1 MTQTWKQV
9 WIRLGLLMI
18 LVELKALSL
27 SNSALAQITV
37 DTTTPEAQST
47 QIQPGE
53 ISELDAISVS
63 FPPASVNTAQLLQ
76 PIETAQ
82 NPPPPPQLP
91 PDIERQRN
99 QNNPTVTPDIF
110 RRPDEDNPPIVPEKI
125 TPIPPPEQLF
135 PSPVPPSPTPEAVPN
150 QFSGSIRVDGFNVVG
165 STVFSPQEL
174 AKVTKDFI
182 NKPITFA
189 QLLQASEAV
198 TKLYRDK
205 GYITSGALIPANQTF
220 KSRGSIITIQV
231 VEGGLESIQVS
242 GLKRLNP
249 NYVRSRLAI
258 ATGKPLN
265 VNKLLRALQLLQLN
279 PLIKNISAELAAGA
293 NAGSSILVV
302 RATEKKTFTAEI
314 SLDNNRSPSIG
325 SFQRQIQ
332 LNQANLSGLGDN
344 LNVAYANTDGSN
356 DVEASYTLPIN
367 AYNGTLQF
375 SYNYTNSRVIEEP
388 FDILNIQGTSQDFS
402 ITLRQPIVQTPNEEF
417 ALGVTA
423 SRRES
428 DVSYLGTPLTGPRQP
443 FDSPG
448 ARDGE
453 TRLSIL
459 RFFQD
464 WTQRNSRQVLAA
476 RSQFSFGIDAFD
488 ATINPNAPDGQFFS
502 WRGQGQWVR
511 LLAPDTLLLVRA
523 DAQLSDRALV
533 PLEQFGLGGQRTVR
547 GYRQD
552 LLLVDKAFLASI
564 ELRYPILRVPQV
576 GGVLQLTPFV
586 DFGTGSG
593 GSTTGIANVPNNL
606 ASTGLGLLWQSNR
619 INARFDWGIPLVSV
633 DSRRNS
639 LQEDGL
645 YFSVVYTQPF

>member
-1 MTQTWKQV
+1 
-9 WIRLGLLMI
+9 MI
-18 LVELKALSL
+18 LVEVKALS
-27 SNSALAQITV
+27 SANSALAQTTA
-37 DTTTPEAQST
+37 DNTTPSAQST

-53 ISELDAISVS
+53 ILNLDTISV
-63 FPPASVNTAQLLQ
+63 PLPRPLVNTAQLLQ
-76 PIETAQ
+76 PIESAQ
-82 NPPPPPQLP
+82 NAPPPQLP
-91 PDIERQRN
+91 PDTFRQRN
-99 QNNPTVTPDIF
+99 QNNPTVAPDIF
-110 RRPDEDNPPIVPEKI
+110 RRPDQDNPPIVPEKI
-125 TPIPPPEQLF
+125 PPIPPPEELF
-135 PSPVPPSPTPEAVPN
+135 PSPVTPSPTTPEVVPSE
-150 QFSGSIRVDGFNVVG
+150 FLGTIRVDRFNVVG
-165 STVFSPQEL
+165 NSVFSPQEL
-174 AKVTKDFI
+174 AEVTKDYI

-198 TKLYRDK
+198 TQLYRTK
-205 GYITSGALIPANQTF
+205 GYITSGAFIPANQTF
-220 KSRGSIITIQV
+220 RSRGSTITIQV

-249 NYVRSRLAI
+249 NYVRSRLAV

-293 NAGSSILVV
+293 NAGNSILVV
-302 RATEKKTFTAEI
+302 RASETKTFTAQI

-388 FDILNIQGTSQDFS
+388 FDFLNIQGTSQDFS

-428 DVSYLGTPLTGPRQP
+428 DVSFLGTRLTGERLP
-443 FDSPG
+443 FPSPG
-448 ARDGE
+448 AIDGE

-464 WTQRNSRQVLAA
+464 WTKRNSRQVLAA

-564 ELRYPILRVPQV
+564 ELRYPILRVPEL
-576 GGVLQLTPFV
+576 GGVLQVTPFV

-593 GSTTGIANVPNNL
+593 GTSTGAADVPNSL
-606 ASTGLGLLWQSNR
+606 ASTGLGLLWQSDR

>member
-1 MTQTWKQV
+1 MTQGWKQV
-9 WIRLGLLMI
+9 CIQLGFLMI
-18 LVELKALSL
+18 LVEVKALS
-27 SNSALAQITV
+27 SANSALAQTTA
-37 DTTTPEAQST
+37 DNTTPSAQST

-53 ISELDAISVS
+53 ILNLDTISV
-63 FPPASVNTAQLLQ
+63 PLPRPLVNTAQLLQ
-76 PIETAQ
+76 PIESAQ
-82 NPPPPPQLP
+82 NAPPPQLP
-91 PDIERQRN
+91 PDTFRQRN
-99 QNNPTVTPDIF
+99 QNNPTVAPDIF
-110 RRPDEDNPPIVPEKI
+110 RRPDQDNPPIVPEKI
-125 TPIPPPEQLF
+125 PPIPPPEELF
-135 PSPVPPSPTPEAVPN
+135 PSPVTPSPTTPEVVPSE
-150 QFSGSIRVDGFNVVG
+150 FLGTIRVDRFNVVG
-165 STVFSPQEL
+165 NSVFSPQEL
-174 AKVTKDFI
+174 AEVTKDYI

-198 TKLYRDK
+198 TQLYRTK
-205 GYITSGALIPANQTF
+205 GYITSGAFIPANQTF
-220 KSRGSIITIQV
+220 RSRGSTITIQV

-249 NYVRSRLAI
+249 NYVRSRLAV

-293 NAGSSILVV
+293 NAGNSILVV
-302 RATEKKTFTAEI
+302 RASETKTFTAQI

-388 FDILNIQGTSQDFS
+388 FDFLNIQGTSQDFS

-428 DVSYLGTPLTGPRQP
+428 DVSFLGTRLTGERLP
-443 FDSPG
+443 FPSPG
-448 ARDGE
+448 AIDGE

-464 WTQRNSRQVLAA
+464 WTKRNSRQVLAA

-564 ELRYPILRVPQV
+564 ELRYPILRVPEL
-576 GGVLQLTPFV
+576 GGVLQVTPFV

-593 GSTTGIANVPNNL
+593 GTSTGAADVPNSL
-606 ASTGLGLLWQSNR
+606 ASTGLGLLWQSDR

>member
-1 MTQTWKQV
+1 
-9 WIRLGLLMI
+9 MI
-18 LVELKALSL
+18 LVEVEALS
-27 SNSALAQITV
+27 SANTALAQTTA
-37 DTTTPEAQST
+37 DTTAPSAQST

-53 ISELDAISVS
+53 ILNLNTISVPS
-63 FPPASVNTAQLLQ
+63 PRPLVNTAQLLQ
-76 PIETAQ
+76 PIESAQ
-82 NPPPPPQLP
+82 NPPPQPS
-91 PDIERQRN
+91 
-99 QNNPTVTPDIF
+99 PDIF
-110 RRPDEDNPPIVPEKI
+110 RRPDQDNPPIVPEKI
-125 TPIPPPEQLF
+125 PPIPPPEELF
-135 PSPVPPSPTPEAVPN
+135 PSPVPPSPTTPEVVPSE
-150 QFSGSIRVDGFNVVG
+150 FSGTIRVDRFNVVG
-165 STVFSPQEL
+165 NSVFSPQEL
-174 AKVTKDFI
+174 AEVTKDFI

-205 GYITSGALIPANQTF
+205 GYITSGAFIPANQTF
-220 KSRGSIITIQV
+220 RSRGSTITIQV

-249 NYVRSRLAI
+249 NYVRSRIAV

-279 PLIKNISAELAAGA
+279 PLIQNISAELAAGA
-293 NAGSSILVV
+293 NAGNSILVV
-302 RATEKKTFTAEI
+302 RASETKTFTAQI

-388 FDILNIQGTSQDFS
+388 FDFLNIQGTSQDFS

-428 DVSYLGTPLTGPRQP
+428 DVSFLGTPDTGPRLP

-564 ELRYPILRVPQV
+564 ELRYPILRVPEL
-576 GGVLQLTPFV
+576 GGVLQVTPFV

-593 GSTTGIANVPNNL
+593 GTSTGAADVPNSL
-606 ASTGLGLLWQSNR
+606 ASTGLGLLWQSDR

>member
-1 MTQTWKQV
+1 MSHRWKQV
-9 WIRLGLLMI
+9 YIRLGFVI
-18 LVELKALSL
+18 IFVEVGAVYP
-27 SNSALAQITV
+27 NIALAETRADITI
-37 DTTTPEAQST
+37 PSSQT
-47 QIQPGE
+47 QKIQPQETVE
-53 ISELDAISVS
+53 INDQTLLDAISEE
-63 FPPASVNTAQLLQ
+63 FPASVNTAQILQ

-82 NPPPPPQLP
+82 TQPS
-91 PDIERQRN
+91 PDIFPRPD
-99 QNNPTVTPDIF
+99 QNNPLLIPDK
-110 RRPDEDNPPIVPEKI
+110 PPIL
-125 TPIPPPEQLF
+125 PPPEELF
-135 PSPVPPSPTPEAVPN
+135 PSSVPPSPTTPEVVTN
-150 QFSGSIRVDGFNVVG
+150 QFSGTIRIDRFNVIDN
-165 STVFSPQEL
+165 TVFSPQEF
-174 AKVTKDFI
+174 AEATKEFI

-205 GYITSGALIPANQTF
+205 GYITSGAFIPANQTF
-220 KSRGSIITIQV
+220 RTRGSTITIQV
-231 VEGGLESIQVS
+231 VEGGLESIQIR

-249 NYVRSRLAI
+249 NYLRSRLAV

-265 VNKLLRALQLLQLN
+265 VNKLLQALQLLQLN
-279 PLIKNISAELAAGA
+279 PLIKSISAELATGA
-293 NAGSSILVV
+293 SPGSSILIV
-302 RATEKKTFTAEI
+302 RASETKTFTAEI

-332 LNQANLSGLGDN
+332 LKKANLSGLGDN

-375 SYNYTNSRVIEEP
+375 SYNYTNSRVIEKP
-388 FDILNIQGTSQDFS
+388 FDILDIQGTSQDFS

-417 ALGVTA
+417 ALGVAA

-428 DVSYLGTPLTGPRQP
+428 DVGFLESIGERLP
-443 FDSPG
+443 FPSPG

-464 WTQRNSRQVLAA
+464 WTKRNSRQVLAG

-523 DAQLSDRALV
+523 DAQLSDRPLV

-564 ELRYPILRVPQV
+564 EFRYPILRLPQV
-576 GGVLQLTPFV
+576 GGVLQITPFV

-593 GSTTGIANVPNNL
+593 GTSTEVANAPNSL
-606 ASTGLGLLWQSNR
+606 ASTGLGLLWQSDR

>member
-1 MTQTWKQV
+1 MTDRWKQV
-9 WIRLGLLMI
+9 CIRLGLLII
-18 LVELKALSL
+18 LAELEALSVAKSILAESTADINTL
-27 SNSALAQITV
+27 S
-37 DTTTPEAQST
+37 AQST
-47 QIQPGE
+47 QVEPGE
-53 ISELDAISVS
+53 ILKLDAVSVP
-63 FPPASVNTAQLLQ
+63 FPPASANTAQLLQ
-76 PIETAQ
+76 PIEPAQ
-82 NPPPPPQLP
+82 NPPPSPG
-91 PDIERQRN
+91 
-99 QNNPTVTPDIF
+99 IF
-110 RRPDEDNPPIVPEKI
+110 RREDENNPPLPEDI
-125 TPIPPPEQLF
+125 PTLPPPEELF
-135 PSPVPPSPTPEAVPN
+135 PSPVPPSTTPEVPPN
-150 QFSGSIRVDGFNVVG
+150 QLSGTIRVDRFNVVG
-165 STVFSPQEL
+165 SSVFNPQEL
-174 AKVTKDFI
+174 AKVTEDYI
-182 NKPITFA
+182 NKSISFA

-205 GYITSGALIPANQTF
+205 GYITSGAFIPANQTF
-220 KSRGSIITIQV
+220 RSRGSTITIQV

-249 NYVRSRLAI
+249 NYVRSRIAV

-265 VNKLLRALQLLQLN
+265 VNKLLQALQLLQLN
-279 PLIKNISAELAAGA
+279 PLIKNISAELATGT
-293 NAGSSILVV
+293 NAGSSILIV
-302 RATEKKTFTAEI
+302 RTSETKTFTAEI

-332 LNQANLSGLGDN
+332 FNENNLSGLGDN
-344 LNVAYANTDGSN
+344 LNVAYANTDGSK

-388 FDILNIQGTSQDFS
+388 FDALDIQGTSQDFS

-428 DVSYLGTPLTGPRQP
+428 DVGFLESVMGERLP
-443 FDSPG
+443 FPSPG
-448 ARDGE
+448 ARNGE

-464 WTQRNSRQVLAA
+464 WTKRNSRQVLAG

-523 DAQLSDRALV
+523 DAQLSDRPLV
-533 PLEQFGLGGQRTVR
+533 PLEQFGLGGQHTVR

-576 GGVLQLTPFV
+576 GGVLQITPFV
-586 DFGTGSG
+586 DFGTGSTG
-593 GSTTGIANVPNNL
+593 TSTEVANAPNSL
-606 ASTGLGLLWQSNR
+606 ASTGLGLLWQSDR
-619 INARFDWGIPLVSV
+619 INARLDWGIPLVYV

-639 LQEDGL
+639 WQEDGL
-645 YFSVVYTQPF
+645 YFSIVYRQPF

>member
-1 MTQTWKQV
+1 MTDRWKQV
-9 WIRLGLLMI
+9 CIRLGLLII
-18 LVELKALSL
+18 LAEVEALSVAKSILAESTADINTL
-27 SNSALAQITV
+27 S
-37 DTTTPEAQST
+37 AQST
-47 QIQPGE
+47 QVEPGE
-53 ISELDAISVS
+53 ILKLDAVSVP
-63 FPPASVNTAQLLQ
+63 FPPASPNTAQLLQ
-76 PIETAQ
+76 PIEPAQ
-82 NPPPPPQLP
+82 NPPPSPG
-91 PDIERQRN
+91 
-99 QNNPTVTPDIF
+99 IF
-110 RRPDEDNPPIVPEKI
+110 RREDENNPPLPEDI
-125 TPIPPPEQLF
+125 PTLPPPEELF
-135 PSPVPPSPTPEAVPN
+135 PSPVPPSTTPEVPPN
-150 QFSGSIRVDGFNVVG
+150 QLSGTIRVDRFNVVG
-165 STVFSPQEL
+165 SSVFNPQEL
-174 AKVTKDFI
+174 AKVTEDYI
-182 NKPITFA
+182 NKSISFA

-205 GYITSGALIPANQTF
+205 GYITSGAFIPANQTF
-220 KSRGSIITIQV
+220 RSRGSTITIQV

-249 NYVRSRLAI
+249 NYVRSRIAV

-265 VNKLLRALQLLQLN
+265 VNKLLQALQLLQLN
-279 PLIKNISAELAAGA
+279 PLIKNISAELATGT
-293 NAGSSILVV
+293 NAGSSILIV
-302 RATEKKTFTAEI
+302 RTSETKTFTAEI

-332 LNQANLSGLGDN
+332 FNENNLSGLGDN
-344 LNVAYANTDGSN
+344 LNVAYANTDGSK

-388 FDILNIQGTSQDFS
+388 FDALDIQGTSQDFS

-428 DVSYLGTPLTGPRQP
+428 DVGFLESVMGERLP
-443 FDSPG
+443 FPSPG
-448 ARDGE
+448 ARNGE

-464 WTQRNSRQVLAA
+464 WTKRNSRQVLAG

-523 DAQLSDRALV
+523 DAQLSDRPLV
-533 PLEQFGLGGQRTVR
+533 PLEQFGLGGQHTVR

-576 GGVLQLTPFV
+576 GGVLQITPFV
-586 DFGTGSG
+586 DFGTGSTG
-593 GSTTGIANVPNNL
+593 TSTEVANAPNSL
-606 ASTGLGLLWQSNR
+606 ASTGLGLLWQSDR
-619 INARFDWGIPLVSV
+619 INARLDWGIPLVYV

-639 LQEDGL
+639 WQEDGL
-645 YFSVVYTQPF
+645 YFSIVYRQPF

>member
-1 MTQTWKQV
+1 MP
-9 WIRLGLLMI
+9 
-18 LVELKALSL
+18 
-27 SNSALAQITV
+27 SN
-37 DTTTPEAQST
+37 EST
-47 QIQPGE
+47 QIQLGE
-53 ISELDAISVS
+53 ILELDAASVL
-63 FPPASVNTAQLLQ
+63 FPPASANTAQLLQ

-82 NPPPPPQLP
+82 TQPPS
-91 PDIERQRN
+91 DILRRRN
-99 QNNPTVTPDIF
+99 QNNPTVPPSIF
-110 RRPDEDNPPIVPEKI
+110 RRPNEDNPPTLPEKI
-125 TPIPPPEQLF
+125 PTLPPPEELF
-135 PSPVPPSPTPEAVPN
+135 PSPVAPSTTPEVPPN
-150 QFSGSIRVDGFNVVG
+150 QFSGNIRVDRFNVVG
-165 STVFSPQEL
+165 NTVFSPEEF
-174 AKVTKDFI
+174 AEVTKEFV
-182 NKPITFA
+182 NKSITFA

-205 GYITSGALIPANQTF
+205 GYITSGAFIPANQTF
-220 KSRGSIITIQV
+220 RSRGSIITIQV
-231 VEGGLESIQVS
+231 VEGGLESIQVN
-242 GLKRLNP
+242 GLRRLNP
-249 NYVRSRLAI
+249 NYVRSRIAV

-265 VNKLLRALQLLQLN
+265 VNKLLQALQLLQLN
-279 PLIKNISAELAAGA
+279 PLIKNISAELATGA
-293 NAGSSILVV
+293 NVGSSILIV
-302 RATEKKTFTAEI
+302 RTSETKTFTTEI

-332 LNQANLSGLGDN
+332 FNENNLSGLGDN

-388 FDILNIQGTSQDFS
+388 FDALDIQGTSQDFS

-428 DVSYLGTPLTGPRQP
+428 DVGFLESVIGERLP
-443 FDSPG
+443 FPSPG

-464 WTQRNSRQVLAA
+464 WTKRNSRQVLAG

-511 LLAPDTLLLVRA
+511 LLAPDTLLIVRA
-523 DAQLSDRALV
+523 DAQLSDRPLV

-576 GGVLQLTPFV
+576 GGVLQITPFV

-593 GSTTGIANVPNNL
+593 GTSTEVANAPNSL
-606 ASTGLGLLWQSNR
+606 ASTGLGLLWQSDR

-645 YFSVVYTQPF
+645 HFSIVYRQPF

>member
-1 MTQTWKQV
+1 MIQAWKEV
-9 WIRLGLLMI
+9 CIRLGLLMI
-18 LVELKALSL
+18 ALSVA
-27 SNSALAQITV
+27 NSVLAESTA
-37 DTTTPEAQST
+37 DNTMPCAQTT

-53 ISELDAISVS
+53 ILDLNAVYVR
-63 FPPASVNTAQLLQ
+63 FPPGSVNTDQLLQ
-76 PIETAQ
+76 SDIETAQ
-82 NPPPPPQLP
+82 TQP
-91 PDIERQRN
+91 N
-99 QNNPTVTPDIF
+99 QNNPPLI
-110 RRPDEDNPPIVPEKI
+110 PQKPPIL
-125 TPIPPPEQLF
+125 PPPEELF
-135 PSPVPPSPTPEAVPN
+135 PSPVPPSVTTPEVFPN
-150 QFSGSIRVDGFNVVG
+150 QFFGTIRIDRFNVVG
-165 STVFSPQEL
+165 SSVFSPQEL
-174 AKVTKDFI
+174 AKVTKDFV
-182 NKPITFA
+182 NQSITFA

-205 GYITSGALIPANQTF
+205 GYITSGAFVPANQTF
-220 KSRGSIITIQV
+220 KSRGSTITIQV

-249 NYVRSRLAI
+249 NYIRSRLTI

-265 VNKLLRALQLLQLN
+265 VNKLLQALQLLQLN
-279 PLIKNISAELAAGA
+279 PLIKNISAELATGA
-293 NAGSSILVV
+293 NAGSSILIV
-302 RATEKKTFTAEI
+302 RASEKKTFRAEI

-332 LNQANLSGLGDN
+332 LNEANLSGLGDN

-356 DVEASYTLPIN
+356 NVEASYTLPIN

-375 SYNYTNSRVIEEP
+375 SYNYTSSRVIEEP
-388 FDILNIQGTSQDFS
+388 FDALDIQGKSQDFS

-428 DVSYLGTPLTGPRQP
+428 DIGFLESVIGERLP
-443 FDSPG
+443 FRSPG
-448 ARDGE
+448 ASRDGQ

-464 WTQRNSRQVLAA
+464 WTKRNSRQVLAA

-488 ATINPNAPDGQFFS
+488 ATINLNAPDGQFFS

-511 LLAPDTLLLVRA
+511 LLAPNTLLLVRA

-547 GYRQD
+547 GYHQD

-564 ELRYPILRVPQV
+564 ELRYPILRVPLV
-576 GGVLQLTPFV
+576 GGVLQITPFV

-593 GSTTGIANVPNNL
+593 GTSTGVANAPNNL
-606 ASTGLGLLWQSNR
+606 ASIGLGLLWQSDR

-633 DSRRNS
+633 DSRNNS

>member
-1 MTQTWKQV
+1 MTQGWKQV
-9 WIRLGLLMI
+9 CIQLGFLMI
-18 LVELKALSL
+18 LVEVEALSFP
-27 SNSALAQITV
+27 NSALAETTA
-37 DTTTPEAQST
+37 DTTAPEAQSS

-53 ISELDAISVS
+53 ILKLDAISVP
-63 FPPASVNTAQLLQ
+63 FPSASLNTAQLQ

-82 NPPPPPQLP
+82 NPPPQLP
-91 PDIERQRN
+91 PDIQRQRN

-125 TPIPPPEQLF
+125 PQIPPPEELF
-135 PSPVPPSPTPEAVPN
+135 PSPVPPSPTPEVVPS
-150 QFSGSIRVDGFNVVG
+150 QFSGTIIIDRFNVVG
-165 STVFSPQEL
+165 SSVFSPQEL
-174 AKVTKDFI
+174 AKVTENYIKKSI
-182 NKPITFA
+182 SFA

-205 GYITSGALIPANQTF
+205 GYITSGAFIPANQTF
-220 KSRGSIITIQV
+220 RSRGSTITIQV

-249 NYVRSRLAI
+249 NYVRSRLAV

-265 VNKLLRALQLLQLN
+265 VNKLLQALQLLQLN

-302 RATEKKTFTAEI
+302 RAAEAKTFTAEI

-388 FDILNIQGTSQDFS
+388 FDTLDIEGTSQDFS

-428 DVSYLGTPLTGPRQP
+428 DVGFYDPLTGDRFAFP
-443 FDSPG
+443 SPG

-464 WTQRNSRQVLAA
+464 WTKRNSRQVLAA

-488 ATINPNAPDGQFFS
+488 ATINSNAPDGQFFS

-523 DAQLSDRALV
+523 DAQLSDRPLV

-564 ELRYPILRVPQV
+564 ELRYPILRIPQLE
-576 GGVLQLTPFV
+576 GVLQITPFV

-593 GSTTGIANVPNNL
+593 GTSTGAADVPNSL

-639 LQEDGL
+639 LQENGL

>member
-1 MTQTWKQV
+1 MTQAWKQV
-9 WIRLGLLMI
+9 CIQLGFLMI
-18 LVELKALSL
+18 LGEVQALS
-27 SNSALAQITV
+27 SANSALAETTA
-37 DTTTPEAQST
+37 DTTTPSAQST

-53 ISELDAISVS
+53 ILKLDAISVP
-63 FPPASVNTAQLLQ
+63 FPPPLLNTAQLQ
-76 PIETAQ
+76 PDIETAQ
-82 NPPPPPQLP
+82 NPPPQPS
-91 PDIERQRN
+91 
-99 QNNPTVTPDIF
+99 PDIF
-110 RRPDEDNPPIVPEKI
+110 RRPDENNPPLIPQKP
-125 TPIPPPEQLF
+125 PILPPPEDLF
-135 PSPVPPSPTPEAVPN
+135 PSPVVPSLPTPEVVPN
-150 QFSGSIRVDGFNVVG
+150 QFSGSIRIDRFNVVG
-165 STVFSPQEL
+165 STVFSPKEL
-174 AKVTKDFI
+174 AEVTKDFV
-182 NKPITFA
+182 NQSITFA

-205 GYITSGALIPANQTF
+205 GYITSGAFIPANQTF
-220 KSRGSIITIQV
+220 RTRVSTITIQV
-231 VEGGLESIQVS
+231 VEGGLESIQVR

-249 NYVRSRLAI
+249 NYVRSRLAV

-265 VNKLLRALQLLQLN
+265 VNKLLQALQLLQLN
-279 PLIKNISAELAAGA
+279 PLIKNISAELATGA

-302 RATEKKTFTAEI
+302 RASETKTFTAEI

-332 LNQANLSGLGDN
+332 LNQANLWGLGDN

-375 SYNYTNSRVIEEP
+375 SYNYTNSRVIEKP
-388 FDILNIQGTSQDFS
+388 FDILDIQGTSQDFS

-428 DVSYLGTPLTGPRQP
+428 DVGFLESVIGERLP
-443 FDSPG
+443 FPSPG
-448 ARDGE
+448 ARDGQ

-464 WTQRNSRQVLAA
+464 WTKRNSRQVLAA

-488 ATINPNAPDGQFFS
+488 ATINSNAPDGQFFS

-576 GGVLQLTPFV
+576 GGVLQITPFV

-593 GSTTGIANVPNNL
+593 GTSTGVANAPNSL
-606 ASTGLGLLWQSNR
+606 ASTGLGLLWQSDR

>member
-1 MTQTWKQV
+1 MTQGWKHLC
-9 WIRLGLLMI
+9 IRLGFLMI
-18 LVELKALSL
+18 LGEVEPLSVA
-27 SNSALAQITV
+27 NTALA
-37 DTTTPEAQST
+37 DTTAASAEST
-47 QIQPGE
+47 HVLPGE
-53 ISELDAISVS
+53 ILELDTISVPFS
-63 FPPASVNTAQLLQ
+63 PASVNTAQLQ
-76 PIETAQ
+76 KPIETPQ
-82 NPPPPPQLP
+82 NPS
-91 PDIERQRN
+91 
-99 QNNPTVTPDIF
+99 PDIF
-110 RRPDEDNPPIVPEKI
+110 RRPDENNPPIIPEKI
-125 TPIPPPEQLF
+125 PPIPPPEELF
-135 PSPVPPSPTPEAVPN
+135 PSPVAPSTTPEVVPN
-150 QFSGSIRVDGFNVVG
+150 QFSGSIRIDRFKVVG
-165 STVFSPQEL
+165 SSVFSPQEL
-174 AKVTKDFI
+174 AKVTENYI

-205 GYITSGALIPANQTF
+205 GYITSGAFIPANQTF
-220 KSRGSIITIQV
+220 KTRGSTVTIQV

-249 NYVRSRLAI
+249 NYVRSRLVV

-279 PLIKNISAELAAGA
+279 PLIKNISAELATGA

-302 RATEKKTFTAEI
+302 KASERKTFRTEI

-332 LNQANLSGLGDN
+332 LNQANLSGLGDS
-344 LNVAYANTDGSN
+344 LNIAYAKTDGSN

-375 SYNYTNSRVIEEP
+375 SFNYTNSRVIEKP
-388 FDILNIQGTSQDFS
+388 FDFLNIQGTSQDFS

-428 DVSYLGTPLTGPRQP
+428 DVSFLGTPSTGERSP

-448 ARDGE
+448 PRDGQ

-464 WTQRNSRQVLAA
+464 WTKRNSRQVLAA
-476 RSQFSFGIDAFD
+476 RSQFTFGIDAFD

-511 LLAPDTLLLVRA
+511 LLAPDTFFLVRA
-523 DAQLSDRALV
+523 DAQLADRALV
-533 PLEQFGLGGQRTVR
+533 PLEQFGFGGQRTVR

-576 GGVLQLTPFV
+576 GGVLQITPFV

-593 GSTTGIANVPNNL
+593 GTSTGVANAPNNL
-606 ASTGLGLLWQSNR
+606 ASTGLGLLWQSNNV
-619 INARFDWGIPLVSV
+619 NARFDWGIPLVYV

>member
-1 MTQTWKQV
+1 MTRAWKQV
-9 WIRLGLLMI
+9 SIRLGLLMI
-18 LVELKALSL
+18 LAEVKALSVA
-27 SNSALAQITV
+27 NSVLAKSTA
-37 DTTTPEAQST
+37 DTTMSCPQST

-53 ISELDAISVS
+53 ILDLHAVSVQ
-63 FPPASVNTAQLLQ
+63 FPPVSVNTDQLLQ
-76 PIETAQ
+76 PDIETAQ
-82 NPPPPPQLP
+82 IQPS
-91 PDIERQRN
+91 
-99 QNNPTVTPDIF
+99 PDIF
-110 RRPDEDNPPIVPEKI
+110 RRPDQKNPPLIPQKS
-125 TPIPPPEQLF
+125 PILPPPEELF
-135 PSPVPPSPTPEAVPN
+135 PSPVLPSLTTPEVLPN
-150 QFSGSIRVDGFNVVG
+150 QFFGTIRIDRFNVVG
-165 STVFSPQEL
+165 SSVFSPQEL
-174 AKVTKDFI
+174 AKVTKDFV
-182 NKPITFA
+182 NQSITFA

-198 TKLYRDK
+198 TKLYREK
-205 GYITSGALIPANQTF
+205 GYITSSAFVPANQTL
-220 KSRGSIITIQV
+220 KSSGSTITIQV

-242 GLKRLNP
+242 GLKRLNS
-249 NYVRSRLAI
+249 NYVRSRLTV
-258 ATGKPLN
+258 ATAKPLN
-265 VNKLLRALQLLQLN
+265 VNKLLLALQLIQLN

-293 NAGSSILVV
+293 NAGSSILIVK
-302 RATEKKTFTAEI
+302 ASETKTFRSEI
-314 SLDNNRSPSIG
+314 SYYNNRSPSIG

-332 LNQANLSGLGDN
+332 LTEANLSGLGDN
-344 LNVAYANTDGSN
+344 LNVAYANTDGSS

-367 AYNGTLQF
+367 AYNGTLEF
-375 SYNYTNSRVIEEP
+375 SYNYTNSRVIEKP
-388 FDILNIQGTSQDFS
+388 FDALDIQGTSQDFS

-428 DVSYLGTPLTGPRQP
+428 DVGFLESVIGERLP
-443 FDSPG
+443 FPSPG
-448 ARDGE
+448 ATRDGQ

-464 WTQRNSRQVLAA
+464 WTKRNSRQVLAA

-488 ATINPNAPDGQFFS
+488 ATINANAPDGQFFS
-502 WRGQGQWVR
+502 WRGQAQWIR
-511 LLAPDTLLLVRA
+511 LLAPDTLFLVRA
-523 DAQLSDRALV
+523 DAQLSDRPLV

-576 GGVLQLTPFV
+576 GGVLQITPFV

-593 GSTTGIANVPNNL
+593 GTSTGVANAPNNL
-606 ASTGLGLLWQSNR
+606 ASTGLGLLWQSDR

-633 DSRRNS
+633 DSRNNS

>member
-1 MTQTWKQV
+1 MTDRWKQV
-9 WIRLGLLMI
+9 CIRLGLLII
-18 LVELKALSL
+18 LAEVEALSVAKSILAESTADINTL
-27 SNSALAQITV
+27 S
-37 DTTTPEAQST
+37 AQST
-47 QIQPGE
+47 QVEPGE
-53 ISELDAISVS
+53 IFKLDAVSVL
-63 FPPASVNTAQLLQ
+63 FPPASPNTAQLLQ
-76 PIETAQ
+76 PIEPAQ
-82 NPPPPPQLP
+82 NPPPSPG
-91 PDIERQRN
+91 
-99 QNNPTVTPDIF
+99 IF
-110 RRPDEDNPPIVPEKI
+110 RREDENNPPLPEDI
-125 TPIPPPEQLF
+125 PTLPPPEELF
-135 PSPVPPSPTPEAVPN
+135 PSPVPPSTTPEVPPN
-150 QFSGSIRVDGFNVVG
+150 QLSGTIRVDRFNVVG
-165 STVFSPQEL
+165 SSVFNPQEL
-174 AKVTKDFI
+174 AKVTEDYI
-182 NKPITFA
+182 NKSISFA

-205 GYITSGALIPANQTF
+205 GYITSGAFIPANQTF
-220 KSRGSIITIQV
+220 RSKGSTITIEV

-249 NYVRSRLAI
+249 NYVRSRIAV

-265 VNKLLRALQLLQLN
+265 VNKLLQALQLLQLN
-279 PLIKNISAELAAGA
+279 PLIKNISAELATGT
-293 NAGSSILVV
+293 NAGSSILIV
-302 RATEKKTFTAEI
+302 RTSETKTFTAEI

-332 LNQANLSGLGDN
+332 FNENNLSGLGDN
-344 LNVAYANTDGSN
+344 LNVAYANTDGSK

-388 FDILNIQGTSQDFS
+388 FDALDIQGTSQDFS

-428 DVSYLGTPLTGPRQP
+428 DVGFLESVMGERLP
-443 FDSPG
+443 FPSPG
-448 ARDGE
+448 ARNGE

-464 WTQRNSRQVLAA
+464 WTKRNSRQVLAG

-523 DAQLSDRALV
+523 DAQLSDRPLV
-533 PLEQFGLGGQRTVR
+533 PLEQFGLGGQHTVR

-576 GGVLQLTPFV
+576 GGVLQITPFV
-586 DFGTGSG
+586 DFGTGSSG
-593 GSTTGIANVPNNL
+593 TSTEVANAPNSL
-606 ASTGLGLLWQSNR
+606 ASTGLGLLWQSDR
-619 INARFDWGIPLVSV
+619 INARLDWGIPLVYV

-639 LQEDGL
+639 WQEDGL
-645 YFSVVYTQPF
+645 YFSIVYRQPF

>member
-1 MTQTWKQV
+1 MTQAWKQV

-18 LVELKALSL
+18 LVEVKALSL
-27 SNSALAQITV
+27 PNSALAETTV

-53 ISELDAISVS
+53 ISELDAISVP

-82 NPPPPPQLP
+82 TQPPPPQLP
-91 PDIERQRN
+91 PDTFRRRN

-110 RRPDEDNPPIVPEKI
+110 RRPDQDNPPIVPEKI
-125 TPIPPPEQLF
+125 PPIPPPEELF
-135 PSPVPPSPTPEAVPN
+135 PSPVPPSETTPEVVPN
-150 QFSGSIRVDGFNVVG
+150 QFSGTIRIDRFNVVG

-174 AKVTKDFI
+174 AQVTKDYI
-182 NKPITFA
+182 NKSITFA

-205 GYITSGALIPANQTF
+205 GYITSGAFIPANQTF
-220 KSRGSIITIQV
+220 RSRGSIITIQV

-249 NYVRSRLAI
+249 NYVRSRLAV

-279 PLIKNISAELAAGA
+279 PLIQNISAELAAGA
-293 NAGSSILVV
+293 NAGSSVLVIT
-302 RATEKKTFTAEI
+302 ASETKTFTAQI

-388 FDILNIQGTSQDFS
+388 FDELDIQGTSQDFS

-428 DVSYLGTPLTGPRQP
+428 DVGFLEALTGQRFP
-443 FDSPG
+443 FPSPG

-593 GSTTGIANVPNNL
+593 GSTTGIGNVPNNL

>member
-1 MTQTWKQV
+1 MTQGWKHLC
-9 WIRLGLLMI
+9 IRLGFLMI
-18 LVELKALSL
+18 LGEVEALSVA
-27 SNSALAQITV
+27 NSALA
-37 DTTTPEAQST
+37 DTKAPPAQST

-53 ISELDAISVS
+53 ILELDAISVQ
-63 FPPASVNTAQLLQ
+63 FPPASVNTAQLQ
-76 PIETAQ
+76 KPIETPQ
-82 NPPPPPQLP
+82 NPS
-91 PDIERQRN
+91 
-99 QNNPTVTPDIF
+99 PDIF
-110 RRPDEDNPPIVPEKI
+110 RRPDQDNPPIVPEKI
-125 TPIPPPEQLF
+125 PPIPPPEELF
-135 PSPVPPSPTPEAVPN
+135 PSPVAPSKTPEVVPN
-150 QFSGSIRVDGFNVVG
+150 QFSGSIRIDRFNVVG
-165 STVFSPQEL
+165 SSVFSPQEL
-174 AKVTKDFI
+174 AKVTENYI
-182 NKPITFA
+182 NKSITFA

-205 GYITSGALIPANQTF
+205 GYITSGAFIPANQTF
-220 KSRGSIITIQV
+220 KTRGSTITIQV

-249 NYVRSRLAI
+249 NYVRSRLAV

-279 PLIKNISAELAAGA
+279 PLIKNISAELATGA
-293 NAGSSILVV
+293 NAGSSVLVV
-302 RATEKKTFTAEI
+302 RATETKTFTAEI

-344 LNVAYANTDGSN
+344 LNIAYANTDGSN

-375 SYNYTNSRVIEEP
+375 SYNYTNSRVIEKP
-388 FDILNIQGTSQDFS
+388 FDILDIQGTSQDFS

-428 DVSYLGTPLTGPRQP
+428 DVGFLESLMGERLP
-443 FDSPG
+443 FPSPG
-448 ARDGE
+448 ARDGQ

-464 WTQRNSRQVLAA
+464 WTKRNSRQVLAA

-576 GGVLQLTPFV
+576 GGVLQITPFV

-593 GSTTGIANVPNNL
+593 GTSTGVANAPNNL
-606 ASTGLGLLWQSNR
+606 ASTGLGLLWQSNNV
-619 INARFDWGIPLVSV
+619 NARFDWGIPLVSV
-633 DSRRNS
+633 NSRRNS

>member
-1 MTQTWKQV
+1 MTDSWKQLC
-9 WIRLGLLMI
+9 IPLGLLII
-18 LVELKALSL
+18 LGEVKALFVA
-27 SNSALAQITV
+27 NSVLA
-37 DTTTPEAQST
+37 DTTLSAQST
-47 QIQPGE
+47 QVEPGE
-53 ISELDAISVS
+53 ILELDAVSVL
-63 FPPASVNTAQLLQ
+63 FPPASANTAQLLQ
-76 PIETAQ
+76 PIEAAQ
-82 NPPPPPQLP
+82 NPPP
-91 PDIERQRN
+91 DIFRRRN
-99 QNNPTVTPDIF
+99 QNNPTVPPSIF
-110 RRPDEDNPPIVPEKI
+110 RREDENNPPLPEDI
-125 TPIPPPEQLF
+125 PILPPPEELF
-135 PSPVPPSPTPEAVPN
+135 PSPVPPSMTPEVPPN
-150 QFSGSIRVDGFNVVG
+150 QFSGTIRVDRFNVLG
-165 STVFSPQEL
+165 SSVFNPQEL
-174 AKVTKDFI
+174 AKVTEDYI
-182 NKPITFA
+182 NKSISFA

-205 GYITSGALIPANQTF
+205 GYITSGAFIPANQTF
-220 KSRGSIITIQV
+220 KSRGSTITIQV

-249 NYVRSRLAI
+249 NYVRSRLAV

-265 VNKLLRALQLLQLN
+265 VNKLLQALQLLQLN
-279 PLIKNISAELAAGA
+279 PLIKNISAELATGA
-293 NAGSSILVV
+293 NAGSSILIV
-302 RATEKKTFTAEI
+302 RTSETKTFKAEI

-332 LNQANLSGLGDN
+332 FNENNLSGLGDN

-367 AYNGTLQF
+367 AYNGTLEF

-388 FDILNIQGTSQDFS
+388 FDFLNIQGTSQDFS

-428 DVSYLGTPLTGPRQP
+428 DVGFLESVIGERLP
-443 FDSPG
+443 FPSPG
-448 ARDGE
+448 ARNGE

-464 WTQRNSRQVLAA
+464 WTKRNSRQVLAA

-502 WRGQGQWVR
+502 WGGQGQWVR
-511 LLAPDTLLLVRA
+511 LLAPDTLLIVRA
-523 DAQLSDRALV
+523 DAQLSDRPLV

-576 GGVLQLTPFV
+576 AGVLQITPFV

-593 GSTTGIANVPNNL
+593 GTSTEVANAPNSL
-606 ASTGLGLLWQSNR
+606 ASTGLGLLWQSDR
-619 INARFDWGIPLVSV
+619 INARFDWGIPLVTV

-645 YFSVVYTQPF
+645 YFSIVYRQPF

>member
-1 MTQTWKQV
+1 MTYSWKLLC
-9 WIRLGLLMI
+9 IRLGLLII
-18 LVELKALSL
+18 LGEVEALSVANSVL
-27 SNSALAQITV
+27 AETTMPSN
-37 DTTTPEAQST
+37 ENT
-47 QIQPGE
+47 QIQPEE
-53 ISELDAISVS
+53 IFELDAVS
-63 FPPASVNTAQLLQ
+63 ALFPPASANTAQLLQ

-82 NPPPPPQLP
+82 TQPTPPQQLP
-91 PDIERQRN
+91 PDTFRRRN
-99 QNNPTVTPDIF
+99 QNNPTVPPSIF
-110 RRPDEDNPPIVPEKI
+110 RREDENNPTLPEKI
-125 TPIPPPEQLF
+125 PTLPPPEELF
-135 PSPVPPSPTPEAVPN
+135 PSPVAPSTTPEVVPN
-150 QFSGSIRVDGFNVVG
+150 QFSGTIRVDRFNVVG
-165 STVFSPQEL
+165 NSVFSPQEL
-174 AKVTKDFI
+174 AEVTKEFV
-182 NKPITFA
+182 NKSITFA

-205 GYITSGALIPANQTF
+205 GYITSGAFIPANQTF
-220 KSRGSIITIQV
+220 RSRGSIITIQV
-231 VEGGLESIQVS
+231 VEGGLESIQVN

-249 NYVRSRLAI
+249 NYVRSRIAV

-265 VNKLLRALQLLQLN
+265 VNKLLQALQLLQLN
-279 PLIKNISAELAAGA
+279 PLIKNISAELATGA
-293 NAGSSILVV
+293 NVGSSILIV
-302 RATEKKTFTAEI
+302 RTSEAKTFTAEI
-314 SLDNNRSPSIG
+314 NEN
-325 SFQRQIQ
+325 
-332 LNQANLSGLGDN
+332 NLSGLGDN

-388 FDILNIQGTSQDFS
+388 FDALDIQGTSQDFS

-428 DVSYLGTPLTGPRQP
+428 DVGFLESVIGERLP
-443 FDSPG
+443 FPSPG
-448 ARDGE
+448 ARNGE

-464 WTQRNSRQVLAA
+464 WTKRNSRQVLAG

-511 LLAPDTLLLVRA
+511 LLAPDTLLIVRA
-523 DAQLSDRALV
+523 DAQLSDRPLV

-576 GGVLQLTPFV
+576 GGVLQITPFI

-593 GSTTGIANVPNNL
+593 GTSTEVANAPNSL
-606 ASTGLGLLWQSNR
+606 ASTGLGLLWQSDR

-645 YFSVVYTQPF
+645 YFSIVYRQPF

>member
-1 MTQTWKQV
+1 MTQGWKRV
-9 WIRLGLLMI
+9 YIKLGFVMVLGE
-18 LVELKALSL
+18 VGAFFSA
-27 SNSALAQITV
+27 NSALAEITA
-37 DTTTPEAQST
+37 DITAPSAQSG

-53 ISELDAISVS
+53 ILELNAISVS
-63 FPPASVNTAQLLQ
+63 FPPPLVNTAQLLVQ
-76 PIETAQ
+76 PNIETAQ
-82 NPPPPPQLP
+82 TQP
-91 PDIERQRN
+91 RS
-99 QNNPTVTPDIF
+99 PDIF
-110 RRPDEDNPPIVPEKI
+110 RRPDEDNPPIIPEKP
-125 TPIPPPEQLF
+125 PILPPPEELF
-135 PSPVPPSPTPEAVPN
+135 PSPSPSPTPEVVPSE
-150 QFSGSIRVDGFNVVG
+150 FSGTITVDRFKVLG

-174 AKVTKDFI
+174 AEATKNFI
-182 NKPITFA
+182 NKPITFTE
-189 QLLQASEAV
+189 LLQASEAV

-205 GYITSGALIPANQTF
+205 GYITSGAFIPANQSLKT
-220 KSRGSIITIQV
+220 RGSTIAIQV
-231 VEGGLESIQVS
+231 VEGGLESIQVN

-249 NYVRSRLAI
+249 NYLRSRLAV
-258 ATGKPLN
+258 ATKKPLN
-265 VNKLLRALQLLQLN
+265 VNKLLQALQLLQLN
-279 PLIKNISAELAAGA
+279 PLIKNISAELAAGVSP
-293 NAGSSILVV
+293 GSSVLVV
-302 RATEKKTFTAEI
+302 RATEAKTLKAEI

-332 LNQANLSGLGDN
+332 LNEANLLGLGDG
-344 LNVAYANTDGSN
+344 LNIIYANTDGSN

-388 FDILNIQGTSQDFS
+388 FDFLNIQGTSQDFS
-402 ITLRQPIVQTPNEEF
+402 LTLRQPIVQTPNEEF

-428 DVSYLGTPLTGPRQP
+428 DVSFLEDPDTDKRQA
-443 FDSPG
+443 FLSPG
-448 ARDGE
+448 ASRDGQ

-488 ATINPNAPDGQFFS
+488 ATIQPNAPDGQFFS

-523 DAQLSDRALV
+523 DAQIADRALV

-552 LLLVDKAFLASI
+552 LLLVDKAFLASV

-576 GGVLQLTPFV
+576 GGVLQITPFV

-593 GSTTGIANVPNNL
+593 GTSGGADNVPNNL

-633 DSRRNS
+633 DSRRNT
-639 LQEDGL
+639 LQENGL

>member
-1 MTQTWKQV
+1 MTQAWKQV

-18 LVELKALSL
+18 LVEVKALSVA
-27 SNSALAQITV
+27 NSALAQTTV

-53 ISELDAISVS
+53 ISELDAISVP

-82 NPPPPPQLP
+82 NPPPPPP
-91 PDIERQRN
+91 PGIV
-99 QNNPTVTPDIF
+99 P
-110 RRPDEDNPPIVPEKI
+110 RPDQDNPPIVPEKI
-125 TPIPPPEQLF
+125 PPIPPPEKLF
-135 PSPVPPSPTPEAVPN
+135 PSPVAPSPTTPEVVPN
-150 QFSGSIRVDGFNVVG
+150 QFSGSIRIDRFNVVG
-165 STVFSPQEL
+165 STVFSPQEF
-174 AKVTKDFI
+174 AAVTKDFV
-182 NKPITFA
+182 NKSITFA

-205 GYITSGALIPANQTF
+205 GYITSGAFIPANQTF
-220 KSRGSIITIQV
+220 RSRGSTITIQV

-249 NYVRSRLAI
+249 NYVRSRLAV

-265 VNKLLRALQLLQLN
+265 VNKLLQALQLLQLN
-279 PLIKNISAELAAGA
+279 PLIQNISAELASGA

-302 RATEKKTFTAEI
+302 RASERKTFTAEI

-428 DVSYLGTPLTGPRQP
+428 DVSFLGTPLTDFRQP

-448 ARDGE
+448 AINGE

-488 ATINPNAPDGQFFS
+488 ATIKPNAPDGQFFS

-633 DSRRNS
+633 ESRNNS